1 MGTIIAHKK
10 KGPLGAQ
17 KRAAC
22 RPPVPR
28 AGRGGG
34 GRNAPLN
41 AKRPRRAFGDAGAL
55 GAAQRF
61 GKVWALDPRGPGD
74 VEVVPRGSAD

>member
-1 MGTIIAHKK
+1 MGTIIANKK
-10 KGPLGAQ
+10 KGPLGAP

-28 AGRGGG
+28 AGRG
-34 GRNAPLN
+34 RRAARSVN

-61 GKVWALDPRGPGD
+61 GKVWVLDPPRARG
-74 VEVVPRGSAD
+74 R

>member
-1 MGTIIAHKK
+1 MGTIIANKK
-10 KGPLGAQ
+10 KGPSGPRKAARGA
-17 KRAAC
+17 
-22 RPPVPR
+22 
-28 AGRGGG
+28 GGG

-61 GKVWALDPRGPGD
+61 GKVWVLDPPRARGL
-74 VEVVPRGSAD
+74 